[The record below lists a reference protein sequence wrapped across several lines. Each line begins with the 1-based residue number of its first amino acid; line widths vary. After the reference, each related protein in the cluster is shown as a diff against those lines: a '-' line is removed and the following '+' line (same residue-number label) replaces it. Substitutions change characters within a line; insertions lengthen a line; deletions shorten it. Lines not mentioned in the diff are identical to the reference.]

1 MQKNVSATYS
11 APGCNISAVHWPT
24 NPPIYI
30 FVGKQ
35 MEGHWAVIVSSSNT
49 PEPNLGMRCMLGF
62 HAPFYQQELT
72 RRAMVCPCR
81 ANIPLIPLER
91 NATEVTDI
99 SSDVSNFN

>member
-35 MEGHWAVIVSSSNT
+35 MEGH
-49 PEPNLGMRCMLGF
+49 
-62 HAPFYQQELT
+62 
-72 RRAMVCPCR
+72 
-81 ANIPLIPLER
+81 
-91 NATEVTDI
+91 
-99 SSDVSNFN
+99 